1 MSDYTQSNLTE
12 LQHNL
17 LLSTLFLLA
26 LHIIVSFVMICV
38 SLYCKKTRIVTSAW
52 VVSLIV
58 TIASFVLVLLSFIE
72 KPQNPC
78 PIQISE
84 PFIED
89 KIFGNKTRKDIEKTI
104 NEVNKLIP
112 DLNNDLQNATGP
124 NGDSLKKIVLPPL
137 PAYSAN
143 RKYLVMTRHYLKSI
157 NMSVAHIIGAI
168 CATSGQCPD
177 TKTVQT
183 YLANHSEVRDLIN
196 DLESANVVP
205 IGYIEGGKIFGIF
218 GSQWIPPQL
227 PPVWM
232 PTPGPTTVAP
242 SPAPTSEK
250 FTYI

>member
-1 MSDYTQSNLTE
+1 
-12 LQHNL
+12 
-17 LLSTLFLLA
+17 
-26 LHIIVSFVMICV
+26 V
-38 SLYCKKTRIVTSAW
+38 SLYCKKTKIVTSAW

-112 DLNNDLQNATGP
+112 LLNQDLAKADGTKKELLN
-124 NGDSLKKIVLPPL
+124 KIVLPPL

-157 NMSVAHIIGAI
+157 NMSVANIIGAI
-168 CATSGQCPD
+168 CTRNVPCPKPD
-177 TKTVQT
+177 EVQT
-183 YLANHSEVRDLIN
+183 YLAKHQEVQDLKN

-218 GSQWIPPQL
+218 GTQWIPPQSL
-227 PPVWM
+227 PVWM
-232 PTPGPTTVAP
+232 PTPGPTTVP
-242 SPAPTSEK
+242 PVPPPTSEN

>member
-38 SLYCKKTRIVTSAW
+38 SLYCKKNNIVTSAW
-52 VVSLIV
+52 VVSLNV
-58 TIASFVLVLLSFIE
+58 TIAAFVLVLLSFIE

-112 DLNNDLQNATGP
+112 DLNKDLQEATGQKKEIL
-124 NGDSLKKIVLPPL
+124 NKIVLPQI

-157 NMSVAHIIGAI
+157 NMSVADIIGAI
-168 CATSGQCPD
+168 CNSPQVDQCPTREQFKNFLEEYPD
-177 TKTVQT
+177 VQ
-183 YLANHSEVRDLIN
+183 ELIS

-218 GSQWIPPQL
+218 GTQWIPPEL
-227 PPVWM
+227 PSWM
-232 PTPGPTTVAP
+232 PTPTETVA
-242 SPAPTSEK
+242 PAPTSEK

>member
-1 MSDYTQSNLTE
+1 
-12 LQHNL
+12 
-17 LLSTLFLLA
+17 
-26 LHIIVSFVMICV
+26 V
-38 SLYCKKTRIVTSAW
+38 SLYCKKTKIVTSAW

-112 DLNNDLQNATGP
+112 KLNNDLSKITVP
-124 NGDSLKKIVLPPL
+124 NGGTIVLPPL

-157 NMSVAHIIGAI
+157 NMSVANIIGAI
-168 CATSGQCPD
+168 CARTESCSES
-177 TKTVQT
+177 TKKQVQD
-183 YLANHSEVRDLIN
+183 YIQDNSEVQDLIN

-218 GSQWIPPQL
+218 GTQWIPPEL
-227 PPVWM
+227 PPWM
-232 PTPGPTTVAP
+232 PTPAPPTVAP

>member
-1 MSDYTQSNLTE
+1 MSDYTQTNLTE

-38 SLYCKKTRIVTSAW
+38 SLYCKKTKIVTSAW

-112 DLNNDLQNATGP
+112 GLNNDFKNATGP
-124 NGDSLKKIVLPPL
+124 YAENLQKIILPPL

-157 NMSVAHIIGAI
+157 NMSVANIIGEI
-168 CATSGQCPD
+168 CTKNVPCPKPD
-177 TKTVQT
+177 EVRT
-183 YLANHSEVRDLIN
+183 YLAKHQEVQDLKN

-218 GSQWIPPQL
+218 GTQWIPPEL
-227 PPVWM
+227 PPWM
-232 PTPGPTTVAP
+232 PTPAPPTVAP